1 MRAKWMLLTKIQ
13 LMGLLGLNRARNT
26 SDARVRRRA
35 VGGAVAFAVVS
46 LLLIAYVTLFAVV
59 FCGLGLTQAVPAAA
73 ISLTAVITFFFSLLQ
88 GGSILFALKDYDAV
102 MSLPV
107 SKRAVIGSRLL
118 VSYLVNLLFCLGV
131 MAPVT
136 VVYFIFAGF
145 SLAQLAVILAAT
157 LCAPLLPVVVA
168 TAIGTL
174 LTALM
179 AGLRIKGLLQ
189 GLFGLL
195 FFAAIMVLSFAFS
208 FSMQS
213 PDAAGNMAAA
223 ADALAR
229 YVYPPAQW
237 VSMTLSGEA
246 VWGIFAFVG
255 VSVAAAALF
264 VLAVSPFYSKINAAL
279 LNRGARVAYKAGDV
293 KSASAF
299 ASLLG
304 REFRRLFTSSVYLLN
319 GVSGALL
326 LVLGGVALLFVDA
339 QAFIDLLRAEAETE
353 APYLVEFFEQNL
365 PYMAA
370 GLVVLFIGMSCPAA
384 SALSLEGSSR
394 GLLFSMPV
402 SARTILLAKAMPTFL
417 IDGAASLFFSAVV
430 CAKVGAG
437 AAGWAA
443 LLSTAVI
450 FSAFTALCG
459 IFLNYKLPK
468 YDWKTEANVVK
479 SSAPVTILVL
489 GAMAIGFLLIGLS
502 FLGWYAVAAFNAVC
516 IVLCVAWIAYFK
528 GARLYAG

>member
-1 MRAKWMLLTKIQ
+1 MRAKWMLLAKIQ
-13 LMGLLGLNRARNT
+13 LMGLLGLNRARKT
-26 SDARVRRRA
+26 DDARVRRKA
-35 VGGAVAFAVVS
+35 VGGAVAFGIVS
-46 LLLIAYVTLFAVV
+46 LILLAYITLFAILL
-59 FCGLGLTQAVPAAA
+59 CEIGLTEAVPATA
-73 ISLTAVITFFFSLLQ
+73 IALAAVITFFFSLLQ
-88 GGSILFALKDYDAV
+88 GSSMLFSLKDHDAV

-107 SKRAVIGSRLL
+107 SRSAVIGSRLF
-118 VSYLVNLLFCLGV
+118 VSYVVNLLFCLGV
-131 MAPVT
+131 MLPVT
-136 VVYFIFAGF
+136 VVYFVFAGF
-145 SLAQLAVILAAT
+145 SVGKLAVIFAAT

-319 GVSGALL
+319 GISGVLL

-353 APYLVEFFEQNL
+353 APTSSNSSSKTCRTWRRGWSCSLSACL
-365 PYMAA
+365 APRRRRCLWRAA
-370 GLVVLFIGMSCPAA
+370 RAGCCFPCPCRHAPSCSQRRCPPSSSTGRPPSFSPPSSAQRSARGRRAGRRCCRPPSSFPPSQRCAASSSTTSCPNTT
-384 SALSLEGSSR
+384 GRRRRTSSR
-394 GLLFSMPV
+394 A
-402 SARTILLAKAMPTFL
+402 ARP
-417 IDGAASLFFSAVV
+417 
-430 CAKVGAG
+430 
-437 AAGWAA
+437 
-443 LLSTAVI
+443 
-450 FSAFTALCG
+450 
-459 IFLNYKLPK
+459 
-468 YDWKTEANVVK
+468 
-479 SSAPVTILVL
+479 
-489 GAMAIGFLLIGLS
+489 
-502 FLGWYAVAAFNAVC
+502 
-516 IVLCVAWIAYFK
+516 
-528 GARLYAG
+528 

>member
-73 ISLTAVITFFFSLLQ
+73 IALTAIITFFFSLLQ

-118 VSYLVNLLFCLGV
+118 VSYLVNLLFCL
-131 MAPVT
+131 
-136 VVYFIFAGF
+136 
-145 SLAQLAVILAAT
+145 T

-189 GLFGLL
+189 GLFGVL

-223 ADALAR
+223 VDALAR

-237 VSMTLSGEA
+237 ISMTLSGEA

-304 REFRRLFTSSVYLLN
+304 KEFRRLFTSSVYLLN
-319 GVSGALL
+319 GISGVLL
-326 LVLGGVALLFVDA
+326 LVLGGVALLFVDV

-370 GLVVLFIGMSCPAA
+370 GLVVFFIGMSCPAA

-394 GLLFSMPV
+394 GLLMSRPV
-402 SARTILLAKAMPTFL
+402 SARTSLLAKAMPTFRL
-417 IDGAASLFFSAVV
+417 DGAASLFFSAVV

-437 AAGWAA
+437 ASGWAA

-468 YDWKTEANVVK
+468 YDWKAEANVVK

-489 GAMAIGFLLIGLS
+489 GAMVVGFLLIGLS

>member
-1 MRAKWMLLTKIQ
+1 MRAKWMLLAKIQ
-13 LMGLLGLNRARNT
+13 LMGLLGLNRARKT
-26 SDARVRRRA
+26 DDPRVRRKT
-35 VGGAVAFAVVS
+35 VGGAVAFGIVS
-46 LLLIAYVTLFAVV
+46 LILLAYITLFAVLL
-59 FCGLGLTQAVPAAA
+59 CEIGLTEALPATA
-73 ISLTAVITFFFSLLQ
+73 IALAAVITFFFSLLQ
-88 GGSILFALKDYDAV
+88 GSSMLFSLKDHDAV

-107 SKRAVIGSRLL
+107 SRSAVIGSRLF
-118 VSYLVNLLFCLGV
+118 VSYVVNLLFCLGV
-131 MAPVT
+131 MFPVT
-136 VVYFIFAGF
+136 AVYFVFAGF
-145 SLAQLAVILAAT
+145 SVGKLAVIFAAT

-168 TAIGTL
+168 TALSTL
-174 LTALM
+174 LTALT
-179 AGLRIKGLLQ
+179 AGLRFKGLLQ
-189 GLFGLL
+189 GLLGLAML
-195 FFAAIMVLSFAFS
+195 VGIFVLSFSFS
-208 FSMQS
+208 FSMQVN
-213 PDAAGNMAAA
+213 AEENMAAA
-223 ADALAR
+223 ADVLAQ
-229 YVYPPAQW
+229 YIYPPAQW
-237 VSMTLSGEA
+237 ITLTLSGEGI
-246 VWGIFAFVG
+246 WGIFAFLG
-255 VSVAAAALF
+255 VSLAAAALF
-264 VLAVSPFYSKINAAL
+264 VLLVSPFYSKINAAL
-279 LNRGARVAYKAGDV
+279 LSHGARVAYKKGDV
-293 KSASAF
+293 KSSSAF
-299 ASLLG
+299 AALLHK
-304 REFRRLFTSSVYLLN
+304 EFKKLFTTSTYLLN
-319 GVSGALL
+319 GVAGTML
-326 LVLGGVALLFVDA
+326 LVIAGVALLFVDA

-370 GLVVLFIGMSCPAA
+370 GLLVFFVGMSCPAA

-417 IDGAASLFFSAVV
+417 IDGAISLFFSAVV
-430 CAKVGAG
+430 CYKVSAS

-479 SSAPVTILVL
+479 NSAPVTILVL

>member
-1 MRAKWMLLTKIQ
+1 MRAKWMLLAKIQ
-13 LMGLLGLNRARNT
+13 LMGLLGLNRARKT
-26 SDARVRRRA
+26 DDPRVRRKT
-35 VGGAVAFAVVS
+35 VGGAVAFGIVS
-46 LLLIAYVTLFAVV
+46 LILLAYITLFAVLL
-59 FCGLGLTQAVPAAA
+59 CEIGLTETMPATA
-73 ISLTAVITFFFSLLQ
+73 IALAAVITFFFSLLQ
-88 GGSILFALKDYDAV
+88 GSSMLFSLKDHDAV

-107 SKRAVIGSRLL
+107 SRSAVIGSRLF
-118 VSYLVNLLFCLGV
+118 VSYVVNLLFCLGV
-131 MAPVT
+131 MLPVT
-136 VVYFIFAGF
+136 VVYFVFAGF
-145 SLAQLAVILAAT
+145 SVGKLAVIFAAT

-168 TAIGTL
+168 TALSTL
-174 LTALM
+174 LTALT
-179 AGLRIKGLLQ
+179 AGLRFKGLLQ
-189 GLFGLL
+189 GLLGLAML
-195 FFAAIMVLSFAFS
+195 VGIFVLSFSFS
-208 FSMQS
+208 FSMQV
-213 PDAAGNMAAA
+213 DAEENMAAA
-223 ADALAR
+223 ADVLAQ
-229 YVYPPAQW
+229 YIYPPAQW
-237 VSMTLSGEA
+237 ITLTLSGEG
-246 VWGIFAFVG
+246 VWGIFAFLG
-255 VSVAAAALF
+255 VSLAAAALF

-293 KSASAF
+293 KSTSAF

-304 REFRRLFTSSVYLLN
+304 KEFRRLFTSSVYLLN

-502 FLGWYAVAAFNAVC
+502 FLGWYAVAAFDAVC

>member
-1 MRAKWMLLTKIQ
+1 MRAKWMLLAKIQ

-26 SDARVRRRA
+26 SDARMRRRA

-46 LLLIAYVTLFAVV
+46 LVLIAYVTLFAVV

-73 ISLTAVITFFFSLLQ
+73 IALTAVITFFFSLLQ

-131 MAPVT
+131 MVPVT
-136 VVYFIFAGF
+136 VVYFVFAGF
-145 SLAQLAVILAAT
+145 SFAQLAVILAAT
-157 LCAPLLPVVVA
+157 LCTPLLPVVLA

-174 LTALM
+174 LTALV

-189 GLFGLL
+189 GLLGVLL
-195 FFAAIMVLSFAFS
+195 FAAIMVLSFAFS

-237 VSMTLSGEA
+237 ISMTLSGEA
-246 VWGIFAFVG
+246 IWGIFAFIG
-255 VSVAAAALF
+255 VSAAAAALF
-264 VLAVSPFYSKINAAL
+264 VLAVAPFYSKINAAL

-293 KSASAF
+293 KSSSAF
-299 ASLLG
+299 ASLV
-304 REFRRLFTSSVYLLN
+304 RKEFRRLFTSSVYLLN

-326 LVLGGVALLFVDA
+326 LVFAAVALLFVDV
-339 QAFIDLLRAEAETE
+339 QPIIDQLRAEAETE
-353 APYLVEFFEQNL
+353 APFLVEFFEQNL

-370 GLVVLFIGMSCPAA
+370 GLLVFFVGMSCPSA
-384 SALSLEGSSR
+384 SALSLEGNSR

-402 SARTILLAKAMPTFL
+402 SARTILLAKAVPTFL
-417 IDGAASLFFSAVV
+417 INGAISLFFSAVV
-430 CAKVGAG
+430 CYKVSAS

-479 SSAPVTILVL
+479 NSAPVTILVL
-489 GAMAIGFLLIGLS
+489 GAMVVGFALIGLS
-502 FLGWYAVAAFNAVC
+502 FLGWYAIAAFDAVC
-516 IVLCVAWIAYFK
+516 IVLCVAYIAYFK
-528 GARLYAG
+528 RARLYAG

>member
-1 MRAKWMLLTKIQ
+1 MRAKWMLLAKIQ

-46 LLLIAYVTLFAVV
+46 LVLIAYVTLFAVV

-73 ISLTAVITFFFSLLQ
+73 IALTAVITFFFSLLQ

-131 MAPVT
+131 MVPVT
-136 VVYFIFAGF
+136 VVYFVFAGF

-157 LCAPLLPVVVA
+157 LCTPLLPVVLA

-174 LTALM
+174 LTALV

-189 GLFGLL
+189 GLLGVLL
-195 FFAAIMVLSFAFS
+195 FAAIMVLSFAFS

-237 VSMTLSGEA
+237 ISMTLSGEA
-246 VWGIFAFVG
+246 IWGIFAFIG
-255 VSVAAAALF
+255 VSAAAAALF
-264 VLAVSPFYSKINAAL
+264 VLAVAPFYSKINAAL

-293 KSASAF
+293 KSSSAF
-299 ASLLG
+299 ASLV
-304 REFRRLFTSSVYLLN
+304 RKEFRRLFTSSVYLLN
-319 GVSGALL
+319 GISGVLL
-326 LVLGGVALLFVDA
+326 LVLGGVALLFVDV
-339 QAFIDLLRAEAETE
+339 QPIIDLLRAEAETE

-370 GLVVLFIGMSCPAA
+370 GLLVFFIGMSCPSA
-384 SALSLEGSSR
+384 SALSLEGNSR

-402 SARTILLAKAMPTFL
+402 SARTILLAKAVPTFL
-417 IDGAASLFFSAVV
+417 INGAISLFFSAVV
-430 CAKVGAG
+430 CYKVSAG

-479 SSAPVTILVL
+479 NSAPVTILVL
-489 GAMAIGFLLIGLS
+489 GAMVVGFALIGLS
-502 FLGWYAVAAFNAVC
+502 FLGWYAIAAFDAVC
-516 IVLCVAWIAYFK
+516 IVLCVTWIAYFK

>member
-1 MRAKWMLLTKIQ
+1 MRAKWMLLAKIQ
-13 LMGLLGLNRARNT
+13 LMGLLGLNRARKT
-26 SDARVRRRA
+26 DDPRVRRKT
-35 VGGAVAFAVVS
+35 VGGAVAFGIVS
-46 LLLIAYVTLFAVV
+46 LILLAYITLFAVLL
-59 FCGLGLTQAVPAAA
+59 CEIGLTETMPATA
-73 ISLTAVITFFFSLLQ
+73 IALAAVITFFFSLLQ
-88 GGSILFALKDYDAV
+88 GSSMLFSLKDHDAV

-107 SKRAVIGSRLL
+107 SRSAVIGSRLF
-118 VSYLVNLLFCLGV
+118 VSYVVNLLFCLGV
-131 MAPVT
+131 MLPVT
-136 VVYFIFAGF
+136 VVYFVFAGF
-145 SLAQLAVILAAT
+145 SVGKLAVIFAAT

-168 TAIGTL
+168 TALSTL

-189 GLFGLL
+189 GLFGLAML
-195 FFAAIMVLSFAFS
+195 VGIFLLSFSFS
-208 FSMQS
+208 FSMQV
-213 PDAAGNMAAA
+213 DAEENMAAA
-223 ADALAR
+223 ADVLAQ
-229 YVYPPAQW
+229 YIYPPAQW
-237 VSMTLSGEA
+237 ITLTLSGEGI
-246 VWGIFAFVG
+246 WGIFAFLG
-255 VSVAAAALF
+255 VSLAAAALF
-264 VLAVSPFYSKINAAL
+264 VLLVSPFYSKINAAL
-279 LNRGARVAYKAGDV
+279 LSHGARVAYKKGDV
-293 KSASAF
+293 KSSSAF
-299 ASLLG
+299 AALLHK
-304 REFRRLFTSSVYLLN
+304 EFKKLFTTSTYLLN
-319 GVSGALL
+319 GVAGTML
-326 LVLGGVALLFVDA
+326 LVIAGVALLFVDA

-370 GLVVLFIGMSCPAA
+370 GLLVFFVGMSCPAA

-437 AAGWAA
+437 ASGWAA

-468 YDWKTEANVVK
+468 YDWKAEANVVK

>member
-1 MRAKWMLLTKIQ
+1 MRAKWMLLAKIQ

-46 LLLIAYVTLFAVV
+46 LVLIAYVTLFAVV

-73 ISLTAVITFFFSLLQ
+73 IALTAVITFFFSLLQ

-131 MAPVT
+131 MVPVT
-136 VVYFIFAGF
+136 VVYFVFAGF

-157 LCAPLLPVVVA
+157 LCTPLLPVVLA

-174 LTALM
+174 LTALV

-189 GLFGLL
+189 GLLGILL
-195 FFAAIMVLSFAFS
+195 FAAIMVLSFAFS

-237 VSMTLSGEA
+237 ISMTLSGEA
-246 VWGIFAFVG
+246 IWGIFAFIG
-255 VSVAAAALF
+255 VSAAAAALF
-264 VLAVSPFYSKINAAL
+264 VLAVAPFYSKINAAL

-293 KSASAF
+293 KSSSAF
-299 ASLLG
+299 ASLV
-304 REFRRLFTSSVYLLN
+304 RKEFRRLFTSSVYLLN
-319 GVSGALL
+319 GISGVLL

-370 GLVVLFIGMSCPAA
+370 GLLVFFIGMSCPSA

-417 IDGAASLFFSAVV
+417 IDGAISLFFSAVV
-430 CAKVGAG
+430 CYKVSAS

-502 FLGWYAVAAFNAVC
+502 FLGWYAVAAFDAVC

>member
-1 MRAKWMLLTKIQ
+1 MRAKWMLLAKIQ

-59 FCGLGLTQAVPAAA
+59 FCGLGLTRAVPAAA
-73 ISLTAVITFFFSLLQ
+73 ISLTAIITFFFSLLQ

-145 SLAQLAVILAAT
+145 SLARLAVILAAT

-237 VSMTLSGEA
+237 ISMTLTGEA

-304 REFRRLFTSSVYLLN
+304 KEFRRLFTSSVYLLN

-326 LVLGGVALLFVDA
+326 LVLGGVALLFVDV
-339 QAFIDLLRAEAETE
+339 QPIIDLLRAEAETE

-370 GLVVLFIGMSCPAA
+370 GLLVFFVGMSCPSA
-384 SALSLEGSSR
+384 SALSLEGNSR

-402 SARTILLAKAMPTFL
+402 SARTILLAKAVPTFL
-417 IDGAASLFFSAVV
+417 INGAISLFFSAVV
-430 CAKVGAG
+430 CYKVSAS

-479 SSAPVTILVL
+479 NSAPVTILVL
-489 GAMAIGFLLIGLS
+489 GAMVVGFLLIGLS
-502 FLGWYAVAAFNAVC
+502 FLGWYAVAAFDAVC
-516 IVLCVAWIAYFK
+516 IVLCVAYIAYFK
-528 GARLYAG
+528 KARLYAG